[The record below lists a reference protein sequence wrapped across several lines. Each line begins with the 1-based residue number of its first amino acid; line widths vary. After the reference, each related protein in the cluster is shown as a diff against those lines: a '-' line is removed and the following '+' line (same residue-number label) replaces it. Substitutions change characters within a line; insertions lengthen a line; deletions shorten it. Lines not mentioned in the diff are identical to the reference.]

1 MYKNMSKLLKDG
13 KVGDFKLEHFEIKNN
28 DLYALL
34 HGIQP
39 GTYVKLTQNNEVIMS
54 NTQMEQHTNIDFVE
68 NAHGNVLIGGLG
80 IGMIILAIQEKE
92 TVKSITVIEKNK
104 EVIELIQQ
112 QLPLNE
118 KVKVINDDVFN
129 YKPVQKFNTIYMD
142 IWNYINEDVY
152 ENEMKPLM
160 KYYRKYL
167 ISKTEDE
174 NRYIDCWC
182 KKQAKN
188 GERI

>member
-1 MYKNMSKLLKDG
+1 M
-13 KVGDFKLEHFEIKNN
+13 
-28 DLYALL
+28 
-34 HGIQP
+34 
-39 GTYVKLTQNNEVIMS
+39 
-54 NTQMEQHTNIDFVE
+54 
-68 NAHGNVLIGGLG
+68 
-80 IGMIILAIQEKE
+80 
-92 TVKSITVIEKNK
+92 
-104 EVIELIQQ
+104 IQQ

-129 YKPVQKFNTIYMD
+129 YKPAQKFNTIYMD

-167 ISKTEDE
+167 ISKTEDK

>member
-1 MYKNMSKLLKDG
+1 M
-13 KVGDFKLEHFEIKNN
+13 
-28 DLYALL
+28 
-34 HGIQP
+34 
-39 GTYVKLTQNNEVIMS
+39 
-54 NTQMEQHTNIDFVE
+54 
-68 NAHGNVLIGGLG
+68 
-80 IGMIILAIQEKE
+80 
-92 TVKSITVIEKNK
+92 KSIPLKYFLKN
-104 EVIELIQQ
+104 
-112 QLPLNE
+112 QLASPC
-118 KVKVINDDVFN
+118 
-129 YKPVQKFNTIYMD
+129 PKF
-142 IWNYINEDVY
+142 NEDVY